1 MQPESTFE
9 VAAALMERMTGVR
22 ASVEDVIKG
31 KFTGGNRPNVVS
43 PYGVEIRRVVLVG
56 FVVQHYT
63 KSGEYSSITIDDG
76 TETIRVIAPHEN
88 PFLLVSVEPKSLV
101 MVVGKV
107 RESDGEVHIDPEIVR
122 KLADPNFITLHRLE
136 RYRAILTLSGI
147 SNLGATES
155 ADRTQATETDV
166 QTTIE
171 ETSPPSPDSI
181 SISGTIS
188 KQIIQFVKQMGPTGV
203 KIQDIIEFFEERG
216 QSKTDIQMKVL
227 DLQDQEKIVEIELG
241 KYVIGGK

>member
-1 MQPESTFE
+1 
-9 VAAALMERMTGVR
+9 V
-22 ASVEDVIKG
+22 
-31 KFTGGNRPNVVS
+31 
-43 PYGVEIRRVVLVG
+43 
-56 FVVQHYT
+56 
-63 KSGEYSSITIDDG
+63 
-76 TETIRVIAPHEN
+76 
-88 PFLLVSVEPKSLV
+88 
-101 MVVGKV
+101 
-107 RESDGEVHIDPEIVR
+107 
-122 KLADPNFITLHRLE
+122 
-136 RYRAILTLSGI
+136 
-147 SNLGATES
+147 
-155 ADRTQATETDV
+155 TETDV